1 VFPYVR
7 RRDGAWRL
15 WLRHGCWSEDVWR
28 VLRERVAAEEP
39 SGHPRTVPIDFAQA
53 GPVFL
58 KIFYRQ
64 SPVASFKDFFRYSRA
79 VRALRVTERLA
90 ASGFAVPIAM
100 AAGEERHGGVLRRS
114 FLVTLP
120 VNGLALPV
128 FLRDQLDKSGAVSL
142 SLREKRRILAALAQ
156 ELRKLHDLGFIHGDL
171 VPGNIFVA
179 AAGEQPVQFVFMDN
193 DRTRRYP
200 VWLARYLLA
209 RYLWRRN
216 LVQLNRFPLAG
227 ISLQDRMRFFHAY
240 VRRGKLLPQD
250 AKLVRWLERKT
261 RKRRAQCDAVDAG
274 GSFRRLMRWNATSH

>member
-1 VFPYVR
+1 
-7 RRDGAWRL
+7 
-15 WLRHGCWSEDVWR
+15 

-90 ASGFAVPIAM
+90 ASGFAVPMAM

-156 ELRKLHDLGFIHGDL
+156 ELRKLHDRGFIHGDL